1 VQVTAR
7 KRDTS
12 CLEVVLF
19 ELLGLPATIPQHLRS
34 QLSIKFYS
42 LSAEIGALRDG
53 ESLNGFDDEMLSL
66 LVFSQQLLIVSRC
79 LGLLN
84 KAEEVRL
91 VSVLQISSDSLES
104 FSVYLDPA
112 LLLGFSAANLCSLLA
127 NTLLHLS

>member
-1 VQVTAR
+1 VTAR

-12 CLEVVLF
+12 CLEDVLF
-19 ELLGLPATIPQHLRS
+19 ELLGLPATLPQHSQKSAQYPSFTRS
-34 QLSIKFYS
+34 LLK
-42 LSAEIGALRDG
+42 SAPFVMVK
-53 ESLNGFDDEMLSL
+53 SLNGFDDEMLSL